1 MLIIDR
7 NKNLKVVSSS
17 KAFFELYEILRLN
30 SANFEFSN
38 DIERILVLATNIT
51 NIKKR
56 KMFIMNLS
64 VLGVDSLFTYY
75 VYVETI

>member
-30 SANFEFSN
+30 RANFEFSN

-75 VYVETI
+75 V

>member
-64 VLGVDSLFTYY
+64 VLGVDSLFTFY
-75 VYVETI
+75 V

>member
-75 VYVETI
+75 V